1 MPQTAKDIVT
11 DIITPDGRLLIKE
24 VEVEKKSAG
33 GVILSANTAD
43 PENTCKYGEIIYNGI
58 KAENGHLNKLYQEGN
73 KVYFGKFSGAS
84 VHHNGEKYLSLLESE
99 IAAIAYE

>member
-1 MPQTAKDIVT
+1 MSNTVT
-11 DIITPDGRLLIKE
+11 DIITPDGRLLVKE

-58 KAENGHLNKLYQEGN
+58 KVENGHLNNLYQEGN

-84 VHHNGEKYLSLLESE
+84 VQHNGEKYLSLLESE
-99 IAAIAYE
+99 IAAVAYE

>member
-1 MPQTAKDIVT
+1 MSLTAKGIVT
-11 DIITPDGRLLIKE
+11 DIITPEGRLLVKE
-24 VEVEKKSAG
+24 VEIEKKSAG

-58 KAENGHLNKLYQEGN
+58 KAENGHQNKLYQEGN

-84 VHHNGEKYLSLLESE
+84 VHHNGEKYLSLLENE
-99 IAAIAYE
+99 VAVIAYE

>member
-1 MPQTAKDIVT
+1 MSQLASSSAL
-11 DIITPDGRLLIKE
+11 DIITPDGRLLVKE

-58 KAENGHLNKLYQEGN
+58 KADNGHQNKLYQEGN

-99 IAAIAYE
+99 IAAITYE

>member
-1 MPQTAKDIVT
+1 MTQTVLDIVT
-11 DIITPDGRLLIKE
+11 PEGRLLVKE

-58 KAENGHLNKLYQEGN
+58 KAENGHQNKLYQEGN

-84 VHHNGEKYLSLLESE
+84 VHHNGEKYLSLLENE
-99 IAAIAYE
+99 VAAIAYE